1 MQNMLNE
8 FYNYIASNTLSF
20 FQAKSSIMQP
30 GERYCLKLDNEE
42 MVAGVDCALRKIT
55 EVNDIQGKFDYE
67 MVYSTF
73 TIKLS
78 DSLEVVVASK
88 INGMTDDF
96 LATLRNAELT
106 ENHFPILMIT
116 YSAID
121 TITSGTGDLAA
132 NGMPF
137 HATSIIGKIKED
149 IKNAQLSVRDKTLLE
164 MELSRKQM
172 DRFSDKSSLYEYADL
187 LTVLGRGYVKERDY
201 PSFCLLP
208 DPNAAH
214 LVDSKKIRE
223 RFQENYKLFELINRV
238 VKHGNIADDLEK
250 EFDKSFIDYLQAC
263 KRKNIPWY
271 EDEKCTYDMVKS
283 SQDKLKKKLDNP
295 LEIVDS
301 NFEVYSGSPLEYRYE
316 SDELFFMRDD
326 GNSKIK
332 RRRKNI
338 LIYNPDKKENISISV
353 YANINVKQEW
363 IVTNGC
369 EVTLSGKEVKIDIK
383 PKGCSF
389 SQVKIKDSNNNITY
403 AIKICAIDIP
413 IRYLENIQTE
423 YFLSVP
429 QNLKRATIQVY
440 GLSKHLVINP
450 GNENLIKADA

>member
-1 MQNMLNE
+1 
-8 FYNYIASNTLSF
+8 
-20 FQAKSSIMQP
+20 
-30 GERYCLKLDNEE
+30 
-42 MVAGVDCALRKIT
+42 
-55 EVNDIQGKFDYE
+55 
-67 MVYSTF
+67 
-73 TIKLS
+73 
-78 DSLEVVVASK
+78 
-88 INGMTDDF
+88 
-96 LATLRNAELT
+96 
-106 ENHFPILMIT
+106 
-116 YSAID
+116 
-121 TITSGTGDLAA
+121 
-132 NGMPF
+132 
-137 HATSIIGKIKED
+137 
-149 IKNAQLSVRDKTLLE
+149 
-164 MELSRKQM
+164 
-172 DRFSDKSSLYEYADL
+172 
-187 LTVLGRGYVKERDY
+187 
-201 PSFCLLP
+201 
-208 DPNAAH
+208 
-214 LVDSKKIRE
+214 
-223 RFQENYKLFELINRV
+223 
-238 VKHGNIADDLEK
+238 
-250 EFDKSFIDYLQAC
+250 
-263 KRKNIPWY
+263 
-271 EDEKCTYDMVKS
+271 MVKS

-423 YFLSVP
+423 YLLSVP
-429 QNLKRATIQVY
+429 QNLKRATI
-440 GLSKHLVINP
+440 
-450 GNENLIKADA
+450 